1 MTDQPR
7 TTPDPRALLEEI
19 AAKGEA
25 DFDLAEAALALAAL
39 RHPGVSL
46 DPYRAHLKEL
56 ARDLADRA
64 AGLPP
69 AAADQAEALA
79 DVLAARHGYLGD
91 DETYDDLDNADLMRV
106 IDRRKGLPV
115 ALGILYIQT
124 ARTLGW
130 DVVGLN
136 FPGHFLL
143 RVQGGDAERVII
155 DPFHEGRTVEAHDL
169 RELLKALQGQAAE
182 LTPEFYQPLTDRGVL
197 MRLLGNVKVRHMEA
211 CRFAQALETITDM
224 QLLAPDDPALW
235 RERGLMHMRVGDL
248 PGAIGALDEY
258 VARAP
263 EGPDRTRID
272 QVLQELRQ
280 RLH

>member
-1 MTDQPR
+1 MTETPR
-7 TTPDPRALLEEI
+7 TTPDPRAILEDI
-19 AAKGEA
+19 AARGEA

-39 RHPGVSL
+39 RHPAVSL

-69 AAADQAEALA
+69 AATEQAEALA
-79 DVLAARHGYLGD
+79 DVLAVRHGYTGD
-91 DETYDDLDNADLMRV
+91 EDSYEDLDNADLMRV
-106 IDRRKGLPV
+106 MDRRRGLPV
-115 ALGILYIQT
+115 ALGILYIQA
-124 ARTLGW
+124 ARAQGW

-155 DPFHEGRTVEAHDL
+155 DPFHQGRTVEAHDL
-169 RELLKALQGQAAE
+169 RDLLKAVQGQAAE
-182 LTPEFYQPLTDRGVL
+182 LSPDLYQPLTDRAVL
-197 MRLLGNVKVRHMEA
+197 MRLLNNVKLRHMEA

-272 QVLQELRQ
+272 LVLQELRQ